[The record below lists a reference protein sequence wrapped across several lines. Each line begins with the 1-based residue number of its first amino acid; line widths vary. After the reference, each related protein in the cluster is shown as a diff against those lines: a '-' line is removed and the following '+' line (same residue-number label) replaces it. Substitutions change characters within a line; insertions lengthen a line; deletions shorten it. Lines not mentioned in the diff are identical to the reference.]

1 MGFRGLRAATRAF
14 RSPWTFGRAPLGR
27 SGESKQRKVK
37 PRAFSP
43 PSVGRGLGRVLQP
56 EMPKFLQKSAPEES
70 RGDRKASG
78 RARRRGTSLSPQLA
92 GEMPRQ
98 RQRGRLLQNT
108 RTLQKSAPEE
118 SRGDRK
124 AASPA
129 ADLWP
134 RPQARNLSSV
144 APACWGDAASA
155 AEGRSSIRNDEF
167 GIKASHSQFRSP
179 NSHHSLSPTVHSF
192 PRSTYPI
199 LS

>member
-1 MGFRGLRAATRAF
+1 MKVLFDAMGFRGLRAATRAF

-43 PSVGRGLGRVLQP
+43 PSVGRGRGRVLQP

-124 AASPA
+124 ASG
-129 ADLWP
+129 
-134 RPQARNLSSV
+134 RARRR
-144 APACWGDAASA
+144 GT
-155 AEGRSSIRNDEF
+155 
-167 GIKASHSQFRSP
+167 
-179 NSHHSLSPTVHSF
+179 SLSPQLAGEMS
-192 PRSTYPI
+192 RSDREAVPN
-199 LS
+199 SE